1 MWRWLD
7 GSRYPRN
14 ARAVVVM
21 LDALEQ
27 RKRVPRRR
35 RETMKGHIQ
44 RRGKDTWPIIYDLP
58 PGRDGKR
65 RQRSV
70 TVHGP
75 KRDAQ
80 VKLREIPTS
89 LDTGDHVEPT
99 KETLSSY
106 LERWLDSYAATAT
119 SLRTQRDYRGII
131 HGYLIPILGG
141 IPFEI
146 AAARPCSGPPP
157 RTFYPW
163 IGPENSPP
171 CPPSPGRCLEQGG
184 QMAPTNSKRML
195 YG

>member
-1 MWRWLD
+1 
-7 GSRYPRN
+7 
-14 ARAVVVM
+14 
-21 LDALEQ
+21 
-27 RKRVPRRR
+27 
-35 RETMKGHIQ
+35 MKGHIQ

-119 SLRTQRDYRGII
+119 SLRTPARLPRNYPR
-131 HGYLIPILGG
+131 ILDSDPWWN
-141 IPFEI
+141 PFEI